1 MLAKMGAVHSSV
13 ERRRIHG
20 GDEIAT
26 VPGRTTRVRARPPIF
41 AITKEKAGKTLN
53 TPNKLTL
60 FRILLVPLMVF
71 FLLVEAIPGR
81 FWLALCVFV
90 IASITDHLDGKL
102 ARKNNQITDFGK
114 FLDPLADKMLVMS
127 VLICFVELRL
137 IGAVPV
143 ISILLR
149 EFIVT
154 SIRLAAMGSGKVVAA
169 NMWGKIKTVT
179 QIISI
184 IVILLSQCFVQAS
197 MLNQS
202 AIGLVG
208 SLNEIFIWLAVA
220 TSLYSGYIYVKEN
233 LESIS
238 IK

>member
-1 MLAKMGAVHSSV
+1 MES
-13 ERRRIHG
+13 
-20 GDEIAT
+20 
-26 VPGRTTRVRARPPIF
+26 PPCRTYNARPARPPIF
-41 AITKEKAGKTLN
+41 VITKEKAGNTLN
-53 TPNKLTL
+53 TPNKLTI

-71 FLLVEAIPGR
+71 FLLAEAMPGR

-90 IASITDHLDGKL
+90 LASITDHLDGKL

-127 VLICFVELRL
+127 ALICFVELRL

-143 ISILLR
+143 IAILLR

-208 SLNEIFIWLAVA
+208 SVNEIFIWLAVA

>member
-1 MLAKMGAVHSSV
+1 MGAVHSSV

-26 VPGRTTRVRARPPIF
+26 VPGRTTRVRHGPPIF
-41 AITKEKAGKTLN
+41 AITKEKAGNTLN

-71 FLLVEAIPGR
+71 FLLAEAMPGR

-102 ARKNNQITDFGK
+102 ARKNNQVTDFGK

-127 VLICFVELRL
+127 TLICFVELRL
-137 IGAVPV
+137 VSAVPV
-143 ISILLR
+143 IIILLR

-154 SIRLAAMGSGKVVAA
+154 SLRLVAMGSGKVVAA

-184 IVILLSQCFVQAS
+184 IMIILSQCLVQANVLTPS
-197 MLNQS
+197 E
-202 AIGLVG
+202 IGIVA
-208 SLNEIFIWLAVA
+208 SVNEIFVCLAVA

-238 IK
+238 TK